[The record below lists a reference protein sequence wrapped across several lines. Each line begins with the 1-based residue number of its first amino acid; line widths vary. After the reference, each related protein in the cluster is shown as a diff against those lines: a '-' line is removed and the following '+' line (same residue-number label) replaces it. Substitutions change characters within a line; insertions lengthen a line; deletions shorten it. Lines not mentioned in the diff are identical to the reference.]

1 MKILLLLRHA
11 HAENLAPGVSD
22 FERGLTETGKAQARE
37 LGNHLQQ
44 QQSAISLVLSSSA
57 RRARETTQLV
67 LDSAGS
73 SAEVRYEQTMYE
85 ASTAELLAIL
95 KETPDASDAVL
106 MVGHN
111 PGIEE
116 LAQSLS
122 NRAVHMSTCT
132 LATLKLN
139 VDNWSE
145 VAKNCGELESLVSPD
160 DLR

>member
-1 MKILLLLRHA
+1 MKTLLLLRHA
-11 HAENLAPGVSD
+11 HAENLAAGLSD
-22 FERGLTETGKAQARE
+22 FDRGLTASGKIQARE
-37 LGNHLQQ
+37 LGHHLKA
-44 QQSAISLVLSSSA
+44 QQSVIDLVLSSSA

-73 SAEVRYEQTMYE
+73 SAAVRYEQEMYE
-85 ASTAELLAIL
+85 ASAAQLFSLLRGTGDSI
-95 KETPDASDAVL
+95 DVVL

-132 LATLKLN
+132 LATIKLN
-139 VDNWSE
+139 VDDWNE
-145 VAKNCGELESLVSPD
+145 VAENCGALESI
-160 DLR
+160 R